1 MSALRWGGLRAVGL
15 PILGLAGL
23 GRMPATGQDAPADL
37 QSIDSVPVGAR
48 GDDGAWVAEGAWVVE
63 GGTPARS
70 RRVRTPAPSSPPQ
83 LAWTYRPRGVIVGEP
98 VVWGDLIVIEERRD
112 ASTRSLALLDRTTGR
127 RLGKEVVFST
137 EDALSPA
144 IWSGCLVVRGESGSL
159 LAYAAG
165 PGGLHSTWE
174 RPLDVPSGP
183 PLLVDRTVYVTAA
196 GKLLA
201 LEVGRS
207 SPRFEVEG
215 DFIGAVSLHGRE
227 LVVLEHRRELGGGYL
242 RAVRLDAETGER
254 LGWRQLIRV
263 TPEIGDL
270 EEARLYPLEGGELL
284 FVEGRIELDRQSTR
298 SLALYGMEN
307 VESGDFAF
315 THPYLA
321 EPPAQIDGGFVARR
335 ETVGQSGPSWAV
347 IDADGSTDLA
357 SDTLRRDV
365 AARIGPPAASATQL
379 LLGGLAV
386 DPHTLEVDW
395 AIPTAGTLIPVREG
409 VLVVGESGKVLEGW
423 LAMEP
428 SSPAEGE
435 PIGAVAVGWTS
446 PDATAVLE
454 GGEVITGDLTL
465 ESPGTDLPPRL
476 VRRRGASKGRFE
488 WERVR
493 LLFTDEAIVWASS
506 AAGLRESVEALVD
519 AHWRSSLEDAVKS
532 AVKARDPEL
541 LWRLLDA
548 GARAGVDARSV
559 ERLTAGLADLDRRP
573 ELIRPGRGSEPWAEL
588 ERDRRASRDVR
599 LDWLERL
606 DGFDGGAAV
615 DSVQWALARDAVSDD
630 PRSARVTAWL
640 ENRLEIELGSVAG
653 IEPAAALELWRASNR
668 AGARLIDA
676 LSIPESS
683 ASPAELALD
692 EARREWREDLV
703 AIETDR
709 AVVIAPRGAL
719 GRASEVSIVAEV
731 LMGALRGW
739 IAALEPVRA
748 KDQKVEIW
756 VHDDLGEYTRLAG
769 AGGSSTEAGD
779 GFASVEAV
787 PTRVHAFFP
796 DEFELSATD
805 LLRVLGPAL
814 VRHALDSAAARLSG
828 DSSDL
833 LCLGFARMFEDG
845 PFEDW
850 SAEDRPFENSAV
862 DGDGGEVVS
871 GARVGWSLARLASLP
886 EDALIPWSELFE
898 LGPEDLRALAGAA
911 PVEIEVALQLGQL
924 EVLDR
929 LAVAEVQAIAF
940 VRYLF
945 GANSGER
952 RGALLEWLDGR
963 VSGAEDTAGFE
974 QTFGLDPAELG
985 ALTRAWSR
993 AVVTAELSIR

>member
-1 MSALRWGGLRAVGL
+1 MIVCRRLLSALRRGGLWAVGL

-23 GRMPATGQDAPADL
+23 GRMPATGQDAPAVL
-37 QSIDSVPVGAR
+37 QSIDSVPVGA
-48 GDDGAWVAEGAWVVE
+48 GAVEGAWVVE

-70 RRVRTPAPSSPPQ
+70 RRVRTPASSSPPQ

-98 VVWGDLIVIEERRD
+98 VVWGDLVAIEERRD

-127 RLGKEVVFST
+127 RLGEEVVFST
-137 EDALSPA
+137 DASLSPA
-144 IWSGCLVVRGESGSL
+144 IWSGCLVVRGDRSL
-159 LAYAAG
+159 QAYAAG
-165 PGGLHSTWE
+165 PGGLRSTWE
-174 RPLDVPSGP
+174 RPLDVPPGP

-196 GKLLA
+196 GTLLA

-207 SPRFEVEG
+207 APRFEVEG
-215 DFIGAVSLHGRE
+215 DFLGAVSLHGRE

-254 LGWRQLIRV
+254 IGWRQLVGV
-263 TPEIGDL
+263 TPGIGDL
-270 EEARLYPLEGGELL
+270 DRARLYPLEGGELL
-284 FVEGRIELDRQSTR
+284 FVEGRIELDGQSTR

-321 EPPAQIDGGFVARR
+321 EPPAQIDGGLVARR
-335 ETVGQSGPSWAV
+335 EAVGQIGPSWAV

-365 AARIGPPAASATQL
+365 AARIGPPAANATQL

-386 DPHTLEVDW
+386 DPRTLEVDW
-395 AIPTAGTLIPVREG
+395 AIPTAGRLIPVREG
-409 VLVVGESGKVLEGW
+409 VLVLGEGGGVLEGW
-423 LAMEP
+423 LAMEH

-435 PIGAVAVGWTS
+435 PVGAVATGWSS

-454 GGEVITGDLTL
+454 GGEVITGELTL
-465 ESPGTDLPPRL
+465 ESPGTDLPLRL

-493 LLFTDEAIVWASS
+493 LLFTDEEIVWASS
-506 AAGLRESVEALVD
+506 AAGLREAVETLVD

-548 GARAGVDARSV
+548 GARAGVDARSI
-559 ERLTAGLADLDRRP
+559 ERLTVALADLDRRP
-573 ELIRPGRGSEPWAEL
+573 EVIRPGRGSELWAEL
-588 ERDRRASRDVR
+588 ERDRRPSRDVR

-615 DSVQWALARDAVSDD
+615 EDVQSALARDALSDD

-640 ENRLEIELGSVAG
+640 ENRLEVELGSEAG
-653 IEPAAALELWRASNR
+653 IEPAAGLELWRASNR
-668 AGARLIDA
+668 VGARLIDA
-676 LSIPESS
+676 LSNPESS
-683 ASPAELALD
+683 TSRAELALA
-692 EARREWREDLV
+692 EARGEWREDLV

-719 GRASEVSIVAEV
+719 GRAGEVSIVAEV
-731 LMGALRGW
+731 LLGALREW
-739 IAALEPVRA
+739 IAALEPDRA
-748 KDQKVEIW
+748 NDQRVEIR
-756 VHDDLGEYTRLAG
+756 VHSDLGEYTQLAG
-769 AGGSSTEAGD
+769 AGETSTEAGD
-779 GFASVEAV
+779 GLASVDAV
-787 PTRVHAFFP
+787 SMRVHAFFP
-796 DEFELSATD
+796 DDFDLSTTG

-814 VRHALDSAAARLSG
+814 VRHDLDSAAARLSG

-845 PFEDW
+845 
-850 SAEDRPFENSAV
+850 SLEDRPFEARPFEASAI
-862 DGDGGEVVS
+862 DGDGGEIVP
-871 GARVGWSLARLASLP
+871 GARAGWSLARLASLP
-886 EDALIPWSELFE
+886 DDALIPWTELFE

-924 EVLDR
+924 EILDR
-929 LAVAEVQAIAF
+929 LAVAEVQAIAL

-945 GANSGER
+945 EASSGER
-952 RGALLEWLDGR
+952 RGALLEWLDGQ
-963 VSGAEDTAGFE
+963 VSGAEDTAGLE

-993 AVVTAELSIR
+993 AMITAEFSLR